1 MRRMIS
7 SWITGGVDRI
17 PLGAYCALVN
27 LRCILRGKAHRISRP
42 SDSTFIYRVQS
53 GEDSILLCRRGRH
66 NMHKRGIQSRVDA
79 LAKNY
84 CLSTISDLDHGT
96 LIDCGANVGELGL
109 WASGKGL
116 TYIAFEPE
124 TLEADCCDLNN
135 FSGRRETNRFPLWK
149 TDETLRFYNRPRD
162 ADGSV
167 LPSGEDH
174 HFIEVQA
181 RRLDSVLQ
189 ADDLARPIIFKV
201 EAEGAE
207 PEVLEGARALLPYMD
222 YISVDCSY
230 ERGNQTNPQHTLIE
244 TNRLL
249 TLAGFEIVAADLRR
263 CSFLFK
269 RQTVPTEHPDM
280 IDVGSSDESHKG
292 EFDVQSS

>member
-7 SWITGGVDRI
+7 RWIEGGVDRI
-17 PLGAYCALVN
+17 PLGLYCTLVN
-27 LRCILRGKAHRISRP
+27 LRCVLRGKAHRISP
-42 SDSTFIYRVQS
+42 SSDSAFIYRVKS

-66 NMHKRGIQSRVDA
+66 NMHKRGIQSRVEA
-79 LAKNY
+79 LAKDY
-84 CLSTISDLDHGT
+84 CLLTISDLDRGT
-96 LIDCGANVGELGL
+96 LIDCGANIGELGL
-109 WASGKGL
+109 WASGKGM

-135 FSGRRETNRFPLWK
+135 FAGRRETNRFPLWK
-149 TDETLRFYNRPRD
+149 SDETLRFYNRPRD

-167 LPSGEDH
+167 LPSGEDDQ
-174 HFIEVQA
+174 FVEVQG

-207 PEVLEGARALLPYMD
+207 PEVLEGARALLPSID

-230 ERGNQTNPQHTLIE
+230 ERGNKTNPQHTLIE

-249 TLAGFEIVAADLRR
+249 TSAGFEIVAADLRR
-263 CSFLFK
+263 CSFLFRNQK
-269 RQTVPTEHPDM
+269 VPT
-280 IDVGSSDESHKG
+280 
-292 EFDVQSS
+292 